1 MGPSASF
8 SMPTPQ
14 RLFRDRSAGYSSP
27 RVSPDSLSMELS
39 TTIRS
44 QRSDRFLEHQF
55 SGASKAVP
63 LGHDRIIVAHK
74 AVAGLGHDSRIVQH
88 KAVLRSSC
96 EPSILQQDQMNS
108 SLVGS
113 PAVAR
118 SSYESPGIVRY
129 EGSSCPFG
137 MTEISTIQ
145 GDASCGDR
153 NHTAECL
160 QEDHMPS
167 SPQTHVALQVVD
179 GSLLYS
185 MPKSVQTT
193 HKAMENGAEQ
203 ASTFSSQEVS
213 IFKSLSSI
221 SKGQDREA
229 QEELEVHDELVTELK
244 DQ

>member
-145 GDASCGDR
+145 GDASCGDT

-167 SPQTHVALQVVD
+167 SVGETPQTHVGLQVVD

-185 MPKSVQTT
+185 MPKAVQTT
-193 HKAMENGAEQ
+193 HKAMEKDSDSYNK
-203 ASTFSSQEVS
+203 FIVS
-213 IFKSLSSI
+213 F
-221 SKGQDREA
+221 
-229 QEELEVHDELVTELK
+229 
-244 DQ
+244 